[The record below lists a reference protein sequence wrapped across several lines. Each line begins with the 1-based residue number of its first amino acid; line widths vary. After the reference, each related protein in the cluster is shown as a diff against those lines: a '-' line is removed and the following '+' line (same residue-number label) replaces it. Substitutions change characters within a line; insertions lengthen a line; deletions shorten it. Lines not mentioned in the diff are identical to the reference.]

1 MTQASRVTT
10 FMQDNWT
17 ILVHSESKM
26 TIQELNER
34 SRTVFR
40 HIVETYMQTGEPVGS
55 RTLSRITDLDLSA
68 ASIRNVMADLVDGGL
83 LYSPH
88 TSAGRLPT
96 QQGLRLFVDGILELG
111 NLTESERAD
120 IKARCAVDGR
130 NFEEMLTEAS
140 SMLSGLSN
148 CASLVI
154 APKSDS
160 SVKQIEFVRLGI
172 DRALVIIVTADGMV
186 ENRAIE
192 LPPGLTDSALREAA
206 NYLTTRL
213 AGRTLQAT
221 KSEIQR
227 ELDSHQAQLDEL
239 TQDLI
244 AHDIASW
251 GGRET
256 LIVRGHSNLLQNVQA
271 LEDLEK
277 IKDLFDT
284 LEVKKERIKLLELAE
299 SGRGVKIFIGSEN
312 NLFSLSGT
320 SMIISPYQNSQD
332 QVVGAIGVI
341 GPTRLNYARI
351 VPMVDYT
358 AKVIGKLLD

>member
-1 MTQASRVTT
+1 MS
-10 FMQDNWT
+10 
-17 ILVHSESKM
+17 
-26 TIQELNER
+26 IQELNER
-34 SRTVFR
+34 SRIVFR
-40 HIVETYMQTGEPVGS
+40 HIVETYMHTGEPVGS
-55 RTLSRITDLDLSA
+55 RTLSRITELDLSP
-68 ASIRNVMADLVDGGL
+68 ASIRNVMADLADAGL

-96 QQGLRLFVDGILELG
+96 QQGLRLFVDGILEIG
-111 NLTESERAD
+111 NLTEAERAD

-130 NFEEMLTEAS
+130 NMEEMLTEAS
-140 SMLSGLSN
+140 TMLSGLSN

-160 SVKQIEFVRLGI
+160 SVKQIEFVRLGV
-172 DRALVIIVTADGMV
+172 DRALVIIVTANGMV

-192 LPPGLTDSALREAA
+192 LPPGLTDSGLREAA
-206 NYLTTRL
+206 NYLNAKL
-213 AGRTLQAT
+213 AGRTLHET
-221 KSEIQR
+221 KEAIQR
-227 ELDSHQAQLDEL
+227 ELDNHQAELDDL

-251 GGRET
+251 GGGET
-256 LIVRGHSNLLQNVQA
+256 LIVRGHANLLQNVQA

-277 IKDLFDT
+277 IRELFDT

-299 SGRGVKIFIGSEN
+299 KGSGVKIFIGSEN

-320 SMIISPYQNSQD
+320 SMIISPYHNSQE

-341 GPTRLNYARI
+341 GPARLNYARI

>member
-1 MTQASRVTT
+1 M
-10 FMQDNWT
+10 T
-17 ILVHSESKM
+17 IL
-26 TIQELNER
+26 ELNER

-40 HIVETYMQTGEPVGS
+40 HIVETFMQTGEPVGS
-55 RTLSRITDLDLSA
+55 RTLSKMSELDLSA
-68 ASIRNVMADLVDGGL
+68 ASIRNVMADLADLGL

-88 TSAGRLPT
+88 TSAGRIPT

-111 NLTESERAD
+111 NLTEQERLD
-120 IKARCAVDGR
+120 IKARCAVEGR
-130 NFEEMLTEAS
+130 TMEEMLTEAS
-140 SMLSGLSN
+140 TMLSGLSN

-154 APKSDS
+154 APKTDTAI
-160 SVKQIEFVRLGI
+160 KQIEFVRLGI
-172 DRALVIIVTADGMV
+172 DRALVIIVSANGMV

-192 LPPGLTDSALREAA
+192 LPPELSDSALREAS
-206 NYLTTRL
+206 NYLTAKL
-213 AGRTLQAT
+213 SGRTLQTARQ
-221 KSEIQR
+221 EIQY
-227 ELDSHQAQLDEL
+227 ELDNHQAQIDKL

-251 GGRET
+251 GGSET
-256 LIVRGHSNLLQNVQA
+256 LIVRGHANLLQNVQA

-277 IKDLFDT
+277 IRELFDT
-284 LEVKKERIKLLELAE
+284 LELKKERLKLLELTE
-299 SGRGVKIFIGSEN
+299 KGRGVKIFIGSEN

-320 SMIISPYQNSQD
+320 SMIISPYQNSQE
-332 QVVGAIGVI
+332 QVIGAIGVI

>member
-1 MTQASRVTT
+1 
-10 FMQDNWT
+10 
-17 ILVHSESKM
+17 M

-40 HIVETYMQTGEPVGS
+40 HVVESYMQTGEPVGS
-55 RTLSRITDLDLSA
+55 RTLSRISQLDLSP
-68 ASIRNVMADLVDGGL
+68 ASIRNVMADLVDAGL

-96 QQGLRLFVDGILELG
+96 QMGMRLFVDGILEIG

-130 NFEEMLTEAS
+130 NIEEVLTEAS

-148 CASLVI
+148 CAGLVI

-172 DRALVIIVTADGMV
+172 DKALVIIVTANGMV
-186 ENRAIE
+186 ENRTIE
-192 LPPGLTDSALREAA
+192 LPPGLNDSALREAA
-206 NYLTTRL
+206 NFLNARL
-213 AGRTLQAT
+213 AGRTLQAM

-239 TQDLI
+239 TQELI
-244 AHDIASW
+244 SHDIASW
-251 GGRET
+251 GGGET
-256 LIVRGHSNLLQNVQA
+256 LIVRGHANLLQNVQA

-277 IKDLFDT
+277 IKELFDT
-284 LEVKKERIKLLELAE
+284 LEVKKERIKLLDLTEKG
-299 SGRGVKIFIGSEN
+299 SGVKIFIGSEN

-320 SMIISPYQNSQD
+320 SMIISPYKNSQD
-332 QVVGAIGVI
+332 QIVGAVGVI

-351 VPMVDYT
+351 IPMVDYT
-358 AKVIGKLLD
+358 AKVIGRLLD

>member
-1 MTQASRVTT
+1 
-10 FMQDNWT
+10 
-17 ILVHSESKM
+17 M

-40 HIVETYMQTGEPVGS
+40 TIVESYVQTGEPVGS
-55 RTLSRITDLDLSA
+55 RTLSRLSQLDLSP
-68 ASIRNVMADLVDGGL
+68 ASIRNVMADLVDAGL

-96 QQGLRLFVDGILELG
+96 QRGMRLFVDGILEVG
-111 NLTESERAD
+111 NLTEDERSD

-130 NFEEMLTEAS
+130 NLEEVLAEAS

-148 CASLVI
+148 CAGLVI

-172 DRALVIIVTADGMV
+172 DKALVIIVTANGMV
-186 ENRAIE
+186 ENRTIE
-192 LPPGLTDSALREAA
+192 LPPGLTDTSLQEAT
-206 NYLTTRL
+206 NYLNGKL
-213 AGRTLQAT
+213 AGRTLQDT

-227 ELDSHQAQLDEL
+227 ELENHQAQLDHL
-239 TQDLI
+239 AQDLI
-244 AHDIASW
+244 ANDIASW
-251 GGRET
+251 GGGET
-256 LIVRGHSNLLQNVQA
+256 LIVRGHSNLLQDVQA

-277 IKDLFDT
+277 IKELFDI
-284 LEVKKERIKLLELAE
+284 LEAKKERIKLLELAE
-299 SGRGVKIFIGSEN
+299 GGRGVKIFIGSEN

-332 QVVGAIGVI
+332 QIVGAVGVI

-351 VPMVDYT
+351 IPMVDYT
-358 AKVIGKLLD
+358 AKIIGRMLD

>member
-1 MTQASRVTT
+1 M
-10 FMQDNWT
+10 T
-17 ILVHSESKM
+17 IL
-26 TIQELNER
+26 ELNER

-40 HIVETYMQTGEPVGS
+40 HIVETFMQTGEPVGS
-55 RTLSRITDLDLSA
+55 RTLSKISELDLSA
-68 ASIRNVMADLVDGGL
+68 ASIRNVMADLADLGL

-88 TSAGRLPT
+88 TSAGRIPT

-111 NLTESERAD
+111 NLTEQERLD
-120 IKARCAVDGR
+120 IKARCAVEGR
-130 NFEEMLTEAS
+130 TMEEMLTEAS

-154 APKSDS
+154 APKTDTAI
-160 SVKQIEFVRLGI
+160 KQIEFVRLGI
-172 DRALVIIVTADGMV
+172 DRALVIIVSANGMV

-192 LPPGLTDSALREAA
+192 LPPELSDSALREAS
-206 NYLTTRL
+206 NYLTAKL
-213 AGRTLQAT
+213 SGRTLQTARQ
-221 KSEIQR
+221 EIQY
-227 ELDSHQAQLDEL
+227 ELDNHQAQIDKL

-251 GGRET
+251 GGSET
-256 LIVRGHSNLLQNVQA
+256 LIVRGHANLLQNVQA

-277 IKDLFDT
+277 IRELFDT
-284 LEVKKERIKLLELAE
+284 LELKKERLKLLELTE
-299 SGRGVKIFIGSEN
+299 KGRGVKIFIGSEN

-320 SMIISPYQNSQD
+320 SMIISPYQNSQE
-332 QVVGAIGVI
+332 QVIGAIGVI

>member
-1 MTQASRVTT
+1 
-10 FMQDNWT
+10 
-17 ILVHSESKM
+17 M

-34 SRTVFR
+34 SRLVFR
-40 HIVETYMQTGEPVGS
+40 HIVEAYMQTGEPVGS
-55 RTLSRITDLDLSA
+55 RTLSRISELDLSP
-68 ASIRNVMADLVDGGL
+68 ASIRNVMADLADLGL

-111 NLTESERAD
+111 NLTEQERTD
-120 IKARCAVDGR
+120 IKSRCAVEGR
-130 NFEEMLTEAS
+130 TMEEMLTEAS
-140 SMLSGLSN
+140 TMLSGLSN

-154 APKSDS
+154 APKTDS
-160 SVKQIEFVRLGI
+160 AIKQIEFVRLGV
-172 DRALVIIVTADGMV
+172 DRALVIIVSANGMV
-186 ENRAIE
+186 ENRAID
-192 LPPGLTDSALREAA
+192 LPPGLSDSALREAS
-206 NYLTTRL
+206 NYLNAKLT
-213 AGRTLQAT
+213 GRTLQQT
-221 KSEIQR
+221 RQEIQD
-227 ELDSHQAQLDEL
+227 ELDNHQAQLDAL

-251 GGRET
+251 GGGET
-256 LIVRGHSNLLQNVQA
+256 LIVRGHANLLQNIQA

-277 IKDLFDT
+277 IRELFDT
-284 LEVKKERIKLLELAE
+284 LEVKRERIKLLELTE
-299 SGRGVKIFIGSEN
+299 KGRGVKIFIGSEN

-320 SMIISPYQNSQD
+320 SMIISPYQNSQE
-332 QVVGAIGVI
+332 QIIGAIGVI

>member
-1 MTQASRVTT
+1 MS
-10 FMQDNWT
+10 
-17 ILVHSESKM
+17 
-26 TIQELNER
+26 IQELNER
-34 SRTVFR
+34 SRAVFR
-40 HIVETYMQTGEPVGS
+40 NIVESYVQTGEPVGS
-55 RTLSRITDLDLSA
+55 RTLSRLPQLDLSP
-68 ASIRNVMADLVDGGL
+68 ASIRNVMADLVDAGL

-96 QQGLRLFVDGILELG
+96 QLGMRLFVDGILEVG
-111 NLTESERAD
+111 NLTEEERSD
-120 IKARCAVDGR
+120 IKARCIIEGR
-130 NFEEMLTEAS
+130 NIEETLSEAS

-148 CASLVI
+148 CAGLVI
-154 APKSDS
+154 APKKDS

-172 DRALVIIVTADGMV
+172 DKALVIIVTANGMV

-192 LPPGLTDSALREAA
+192 LPVGLSDSALQEAT
-206 NYLTTRL
+206 NYLNAKL
-213 AGRTLQAT
+213 AGKTLQET

-227 ELDSHQAQLDEL
+227 ELDNHQVQIDQL

-244 AHDIASW
+244 SNDIASW
-251 GGRET
+251 GGEEI

-271 LEDLEK
+271 LEDLDK
-277 IKDLFDT
+277 IKELFDT
-284 LEVKKERIKLLELAE
+284 LEAKKERMELLALAE
-299 SGRGVKIFIGSEN
+299 GGKGVKIFIGSEN

-332 QVVGAIGVI
+332 QIVGAIGVI

-358 AKVIGKLLD
+358 AKIIGGLLD

>member
-1 MTQASRVTT
+1 
-10 FMQDNWT
+10 
-17 ILVHSESKM
+17 M
-26 TIQELNER
+26 TIQELNDR
-34 SRTVFR
+34 SRDVFR

-55 RTLSRITDLDLSA
+55 RTLSRISELDLSP
-68 ASIRNVMADLVDGGL
+68 ASIRNVMADLADAGL

-96 QQGLRLFVDGILELG
+96 QQGLRLFVDGILEIG
-111 NLTESERAD
+111 NLTEAERAD

-130 NFEEMLTEAS
+130 NMEEMLTEAS

-154 APKSDS
+154 APKSAS
-160 SVKQIEFVRLGI
+160 SIKQIEFVRLGV
-172 DRALVIIVTADGMV
+172 DRALVIIVTANGMV
-186 ENRAIE
+186 ENRTIE
-192 LPPGLTDSALREAA
+192 LPPGLTDSGLREAA
-206 NYLTTRL
+206 NYLNAIL
-213 AGRTLQAT
+213 SGRSLQAT
-221 KSEIQR
+221 KQEIQR
-227 ELDSHQAQLDEL
+227 ELDNHQAQLDEL

-251 GGRET
+251 GGGET
-256 LIVRGHSNLLQNVQA
+256 LIVRGHANLLQNVQA

-284 LEVKKERIKLLELAE
+284 LEVKKERIKLLALAE
-299 SGRGVKIFIGSEN
+299 QGSGVKIFIGSEN

-320 SMIISPYQNSQD
+320 SMIISPYQNSQE
-332 QVVGAIGVI
+332 QIVGAIGGI
-341 GPTRLNYARI
+341 GPARLNYARI

>member
-1 MTQASRVTT
+1 
-10 FMQDNWT
+10 
-17 ILVHSESKM
+17 M

-34 SRTVFR
+34 SRIVFR

-55 RTLSRITDLDLSA
+55 RTLSRISELDLSA
-68 ASIRNVMADLVDGGL
+68 ASIRNVMADLADAGL

-96 QQGLRLFVDGILELG
+96 QQGLRLFVDGILEIG
-111 NLTESERAD
+111 NLTEAERAD

-130 NFEEMLTEAS
+130 NMEEMLTEAS

-160 SVKQIEFVRLGI
+160 SIKQIEFVRLGV
-172 DRALVIIVTADGMV
+172 DRALVIIVTANGMV
-186 ENRAIE
+186 ENRAVD
-192 LPPGLTDSALREAA
+192 LPPGLTDSGLREAA
-206 NYLTTRL
+206 NYLNAKL
-213 AGRTLQAT
+213 AGRTLHEMKQD
-221 KSEIQR
+221 IQL
-227 ELDSHQAQLDEL
+227 ELDNHQAELDEL
-239 TQDLI
+239 TQELI

-256 LIVRGHSNLLQNVQA
+256 LIVRGHANLLQNVQA

-277 IKDLFDT
+277 IRELFDT

-299 SGRGVKIFIGSEN
+299 KGSGVKVFIGSEN

-320 SMIISPYQNSQD
+320 SMIISPYHNSQE

-341 GPTRLNYARI
+341 GPARLNYARI

>member
-1 MTQASRVTT
+1 MS
-10 FMQDNWT
+10 
-17 ILVHSESKM
+17 
-26 TIQELNER
+26 IQELNER

-40 HIVETYMQTGEPVGS
+40 DIVEAYVQTGDPVGS
-55 RTLSRITDLDLSA
+55 RTLSRISQLDLSP
-68 ASIRNVMADLVDGGL
+68 ASIRNVMADLVEAGL

-96 QQGLRLFVDGILELG
+96 QMGMRLFVDGILEVG
-111 NLTESERAD
+111 NLTEDERSD
-120 IKARCAVDGR
+120 IKARCSVDGR
-130 NFEEMLTEAS
+130 NLEEALTEAS

-148 CASLVI
+148 CAGLVI

-172 DRALVIIVTADGMV
+172 DKALVIIVTANGMV

-192 LPPGLTDSALREAA
+192 LPPGLTDASLQEAT
-206 NYLTTRL
+206 NYLNSKL
-213 AGRTLQAT
+213 AGRTLQDT
-221 KSEIQR
+221 KSEIRQ
-227 ELDSHQAQLDEL
+227 ELDNHQAQLDQL

-244 AHDIASW
+244 SNDIASW
-251 GGRET
+251 GGGET
-256 LIVRGHSNLLQNVQA
+256 LIVRGHANLLQDVQA
-271 LEDLEK
+271 IEDLDK

-284 LEVKKERIKLLELAE
+284 LEAKKERVKLLELAE
-299 SGRGVKIFIGSEN
+299 GGRGVKIFIGAEN

-332 QVVGAIGVI
+332 QIVGAVGVI

-351 VPMVDYT
+351 IPMVDYT
-358 AKVIGKLLD
+358 AKIIGRMLD

>member
-1 MTQASRVTT
+1 
-10 FMQDNWT
+10 
-17 ILVHSESKM
+17 M

-40 HIVETYMQTGEPVGS
+40 DIVETYVQTGEPVGS
-55 RTLSRITDLDLSA
+55 RTLSRISQLDLSP
-68 ASIRNVMADLVDGGL
+68 ASIRNVMADLVDAGL

-96 QQGLRLFVDGILELG
+96 QMGLRLFVDGILEIG
-111 NLTESERAD
+111 NLTEEERSD

-130 NFEEMLTEAS
+130 NLEEALTEAS

-148 CASLVI
+148 CAGMVI

-160 SVKQIEFVRLGI
+160 PIKQIEFVRLGI
-172 DRALVIIVTADGMV
+172 DKALVIIVTANGMV

-192 LPPGLTDSALREAA
+192 LPQGLSDASLQEAT
-206 NYLTTRL
+206 NYLNARL
-213 AGRTLQAT
+213 AGKTLQEM
-221 KSEIQR
+221 KSDIQT
-227 ELDSHQAQLDEL
+227 ELDSHQAQLDQL

-244 AHDIASW
+244 ANDIASW
-251 GGRET
+251 GGGET
-256 LIVRGHSNLLQNVQA
+256 LIVRGHANLLQDVQA

-277 IKDLFDT
+277 IKELFDT
-284 LEVKKERIKLLELAE
+284 LEAKKERVKLLELAE
-299 SGRGVKIFIGSEN
+299 GGSGVKIFIGSEN

-332 QVVGAIGVI
+332 QIVGAVGVI

-351 VPMVDYT
+351 IPVVDYT
-358 AKVIGKLLD
+358 AKIIGRMID

>member
-1 MTQASRVTT
+1 MS
-10 FMQDNWT
+10 
-17 ILVHSESKM
+17 
-26 TIQELNER
+26 IQELNER
-34 SRTVFR
+34 SRIVFR
-40 HIVETYMQTGEPVGS
+40 HIVETYMHTGEPVGS
-55 RTLSRITDLDLSA
+55 RTLSRISELDLSP
-68 ASIRNVMADLVDGGL
+68 ASIRNVMADLADAGL

-96 QQGLRLFVDGILELG
+96 QQGLRLFVDGILEIG
-111 NLTESERAD
+111 NLTEAERAD

-130 NFEEMLTEAS
+130 NMEEMLTEAS
-140 SMLSGLSN
+140 TMLSGLSN

-160 SVKQIEFVRLGI
+160 SVKQIEFVRLGV
-172 DRALVIIVTADGMV
+172 DRALVIIVTANGMV

-192 LPPGLTDSALREAA
+192 LPPGLTDSGLREAA
-206 NYLTTRL
+206 NYLNAKL
-213 AGRTLQAT
+213 AGRTLHET
-221 KSEIQR
+221 KEAIQR
-227 ELDSHQAQLDEL
+227 ELDNHQAELDDL

-251 GGRET
+251 GGGET
-256 LIVRGHSNLLQNVQA
+256 LIVRGHANLLQNVQA

-277 IKDLFDT
+277 IRELFDT

-299 SGRGVKIFIGSEN
+299 KGSGVKIFIGSEN

-320 SMIISPYQNSQD
+320 SMIISPYHNSQE

-341 GPTRLNYARI
+341 GPARLNYARI

>member
-1 MTQASRVTT
+1 
-10 FMQDNWT
+10 
-17 ILVHSESKM
+17 M
-26 TIQELNER
+26 TIQELNDR
-34 SRTVFR
+34 SRDVFR

-55 RTLSRITDLDLSA
+55 RTLSRISELDLSP
-68 ASIRNVMADLVDGGL
+68 ASIRNVMADLADAGL

-96 QQGLRLFVDGILELG
+96 QQGLRLFVDGILEIG
-111 NLTESERAD
+111 NLTEAERSD

-130 NFEEMLTEAS
+130 NMEEMLTEAS
-140 SMLSGLSN
+140 SMLSGLSS

-160 SVKQIEFVRLGI
+160 SIKQVEFVRLGV
-172 DRALVIIVTADGMV
+172 DRALVIIVTANGMV
-186 ENRAIE
+186 ENRTIE
-192 LPPGLTDSALREAA
+192 LPPGLTDSGLREAA
-206 NYLTTRL
+206 NYLNAKL
-213 AGRTLQAT
+213 SGRSLQAT
-221 KSEIQR
+221 KQEIQR
-227 ELDSHQAQLDEL
+227 ELDNHQAQLDEL

-251 GGRET
+251 GGGET
-256 LIVRGHSNLLQNVQA
+256 LIVRGHANLLQNVQA

-299 SGRGVKIFIGSEN
+299 QGSGVKIFIGSEN

-320 SMIISPYQNSQD
+320 SMIISPYQNSQE
-332 QVVGAIGVI
+332 QIVGAIGVI
-341 GPTRLNYARI
+341 GPSRLNYARI

>member
-1 MTQASRVTT
+1 MS
-10 FMQDNWT
+10 
-17 ILVHSESKM
+17 
-26 TIQELNER
+26 IQELNER

-40 HIVETYMQTGEPVGS
+40 DIVETYVQTGEPVGS
-55 RTLSRITDLDLSA
+55 RTLSRISQLDLSP
-68 ASIRNVMADLVDGGL
+68 ASIRNVMADLVDAGL

-96 QQGLRLFVDGILELG
+96 QMGLRLFVDGILEIG
-111 NLTESERAD
+111 NLTEEERSD

-130 NFEEMLTEAS
+130 NLEEALTEAS

-148 CASLVI
+148 CAGLVI

-160 SVKQIEFVRLGI
+160 SIKQIEFVRLGI
-172 DRALVIIVTADGMV
+172 DKALVIIVTANGMV

-192 LPPGLTDSALREAA
+192 LPQGLSDASLQEAT
-206 NYLTTRL
+206 NYLNARL
-213 AGRTLQAT
+213 AGKTLQEM
-221 KSEIQR
+221 KSEIQS
-227 ELDSHQAQLDEL
+227 ELDSHQAQLDQL

-244 AHDIASW
+244 ASDIASW
-251 GGRET
+251 GGGET
-256 LIVRGHSNLLQNVQA
+256 LIVRGHANLLQDVQA

-277 IKDLFDT
+277 IKELFDT
-284 LEVKKERIKLLELAE
+284 LEAKKERVKLLELAE
-299 SGRGVKIFIGSEN
+299 GGRGVKIFIGSEN

-332 QVVGAIGVI
+332 QIVGAVGVI

-351 VPMVDYT
+351 IPMVDYT
-358 AKVIGKLLD
+358 AKIIGRMID